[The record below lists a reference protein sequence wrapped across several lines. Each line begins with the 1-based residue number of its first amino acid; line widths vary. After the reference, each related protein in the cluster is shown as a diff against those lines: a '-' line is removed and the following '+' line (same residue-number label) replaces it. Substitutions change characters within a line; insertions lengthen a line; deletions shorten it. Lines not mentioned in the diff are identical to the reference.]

1 MKVGFIAPLEITAVN
16 GGVRTQA
23 LQTAN
28 ELSKLGVEI
37 EFISPWQKSLDVDL
51 VHIFVA
57 GPSTIGILNRCSEL
71 GIKTV
76 LSPVFFSNRSAK
88 TISLSLGIEGLIA
101 KLGSGIRSDFGI
113 KSEACRHADVILPNT
128 SAEAELI
135 INGFDVNPSKVTV
148 IPNGVET
155 RFADSNPELF
165 IETYG
170 LKDFVLFVGQS
181 GAPRKNLIKLL
192 EAAPHI
198 NSNIVVIGSLYDDDY
213 GTRCKTLAEKSD
225 NITFIE
231 TLEHDSEL
239 LSSAYSACNTFV
251 LPSFFETPGI
261 AAMEAAL
268 SGANIAITNKGGT
281 NDYFGELANYLDP
294 KSSDSIAKAVN
305 KSLQKKKSEEL
316 KNVLLDNFSWDII
329 AKKTLAVYKKLD
341 QL

>member
-1 MKVGFIAPLEITAVN
+1 MKIGFIAPLEITAVN

-23 LQTAN
+23 LQTAS
-28 ELSKLGVEI
+28 ELEKIGVKV
-37 EFISPWQKSLDVDL
+37 EFISPWQTSFDVDL
-51 VHIFVA
+51 VHVFVA

-76 LSPVFFSNRSAK
+76 LSPVFFSNRKAK
-88 TISLSLGIEGLIA
+88 TINLSLRIEKLLA
-101 KLGSGIRSDFGI
+101 KIGSGIRSDFGI
-113 KSEACRHADVILPNT
+113 KSEACKLADMILPNT

-135 INGFDVNPSKVTV
+135 INGFGVNPTKISI

-165 IETYG
+165 IEKYG

-181 GAPRKNLIKLL
+181 GAPRKNLIKLM
-192 EAAPHI
+192 EASPNI
-198 NSNIVVIGSLYDDDY
+198 NSNIVVIGSLYNDDY
-213 GTRCKTLAEKSD
+213 GNWCKRLAKKAG
-225 NITFIE
+225 NVTFID

-239 LSSAYSACNTFV
+239 LSSAYAACHTFI

-268 SGANIAITNKGGT
+268 AGANIAITNKGGT
-281 NDYFGELANYLDP
+281 NDYFGELVDYLNP

-305 KSLQKKKSEEL
+305 QSLQKKKSKEL
-316 KNVLLDNFSWDII
+316 KKVILDNFSWNII
-329 AKKTLAVYKKLD
+329 AEKTLTVYKKID